1 MGNSLLILGAGQY
14 GFVVNEIAQS
24 LHTFEKISFLDDNC
38 AKIDNRESVIGKL
51 SDYEKYVNEYRY
63 AYVAIGNSAIRSK
76 YIDRLKEVGYN
87 IATLI
92 SLRSCVSPSAEVK
105 SGCLIEAGVIVNAKS
120 VIGEGTIV
128 CAGAI
133 VNHNSFVGECCTL
146 QCGSIVPSNSV
157 VPEKTVLNYGEVF
170 GEAAKPCDK

>member
-14 GFVVNEIAQS
+14 GVVVDEIAQS
-24 LHTFEKISFLDDNC
+24 LHTFDKISFLDDKC
-38 AKIDNRESVIGKL
+38 VKIDNRESIIGKL
-51 SDYEKYVNEYRY
+51 DDYEKYVDWYRY
-63 AYVAIGNSAIRSK
+63 AYVAIGNSEVRSK
-76 YIDRLKEVGYN
+76 YIDRLKKVGYS

-92 SLRSCVSPSAEVK
+92 SLNACVSPSAEVK
-105 SGCLIEAGVIVNAKS
+105 SGCLIEAGVIVNSKS

-133 VNHNSFVGECCTL
+133 VNHNSYVGKCCTL

-157 VPEKTVLNYGEVF
+157 VPDKTVLNYGKIYGEVA
-170 GEAAKPCDK
+170 EPCGK